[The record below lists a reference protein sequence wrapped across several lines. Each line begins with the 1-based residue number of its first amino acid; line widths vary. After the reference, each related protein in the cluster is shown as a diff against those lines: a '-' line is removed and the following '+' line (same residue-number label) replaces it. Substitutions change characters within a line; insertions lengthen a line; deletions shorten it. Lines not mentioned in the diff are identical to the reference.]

1 MTANRSW
8 LFLAL
13 LVLGGWLI
21 WRLAPVIT
29 PFAVAA
35 TIAYLTDPL
44 VDRLEAVKIGSRSL
58 GRTLAVTIVFI
69 LLTLVL
75 AIALLVVIPLLVRQA
90 RDLVEQVPQM
100 IDWAT
105 NTALPWVTGQLGF
118 DLTAIE
124 RPELV
129 ELAKD
134 YWQQAAGAALDVMQ
148 TVGRGGAVALTVITN
163 LVLIPVVAFYLMR
176 DWDRLITGIQ
186 NLLPRKS
193 VAQVSGVAGEIDE
206 VLSAFLRGQFVVMIA
221 LGVIYALGLWMIG
234 LKSAFL
240 IGMTAGLLSVV
251 PYLGSVV
258 GLLLALG
265 MVMFQYGDILHFVLV
280 LVVFGVG
287 QSLEG
292 MVLTPNLV
300 GDKIGL
306 HPVAVIFA
314 VLAGGQLFGFL
325 GILLALPVAAAL
337 NVVVRHVQ
345 DIYQHSA
352 WYTEDDRVEI
362 ATTGKRA
369 TRGASPGRASEGD

>member
-8 LFLAL
+8 MILAL
-13 LVLGGWLI
+13 LVLGGWLV
-21 WRLAPVIT
+21 WRLSPVIT

-35 TIAYLTDPL
+35 AIAYLTDPL
-44 VDRLEAVKIGSRSL
+44 VDRLEVAKIGSRPL
-58 GRTLAVTIVFI
+58 GRTLAVSIVFL

-75 AIALLVVIPLLVRQA
+75 AVSLLVVIPLLVRQA
-90 RDLVEQVPQM
+90 RELVEQVPQM

-105 NTALPWVTGQLGF
+105 ETALPWVTAPLGF
-118 DLTAIE
+118 DITSID
-124 RPELV
+124 RPDLV

-134 YWQQAAGAALDVMQ
+134 YWQQAAGAAVVVMQ
-148 TVGRGGAVALTVITN
+148 TVGRGGAVALTVLTN

-176 DWDRLITGIQ
+176 DWDKLIAGIQ

-193 VAQVSGVAGEIDE
+193 VAQVSGLAREIDE
-206 VLSAFLRGQFVVMIA
+206 VLSAFLRGQFLVMIA
-221 LGVIYALGLWMIG
+221 LGIIYSLGLWMVG

-258 GLLLALG
+258 GMALAIG
-265 MVMFQYGDILHFVLV
+265 MVLFQYGDVLHFILV
-280 LVVFGVG
+280 LVVFAVG

-352 WYTEDDRVEI
+352 WYTDDQAGDAMAHNTPTDGPGNPEH
-362 ATTGKRA
+362 G
-369 TRGASPGRASEGD
+369 GA

>member
-8 LFLAL
+8 LALAL
-13 LVLGGWLI
+13 LVLAGWLV
-21 WRLAPVIT
+21 WQLAPVIT

-35 TIAYLTDPL
+35 GVAYLTDPL
-44 VDRLEAVKIGSRSL
+44 VDRLEVVRIRRFTL
-58 GRTLAVTIVFI
+58 GRTIAVSIVFL
-69 LLTLVL
+69 LLTLLL
-75 AIALLVVIPLLVRQA
+75 AVALLVIIPILVRQA
-90 RDLVEQVPQM
+90 RELIEQVPLM
-100 IDWAT
+100 IDWFTGSAV
-105 NTALPWVTGQLGF
+105 PWVSSQLGV
-118 DLTAIE
+118 DLAALK

-134 YWQQAAGAALDVMQ
+134 YWQQAAGAVLDVAQ

-176 DWDRLITGIQ
+176 DWDALMAGIQ
-186 NLLPRKS
+186 RLLPRSK
-193 VAQVSGVAGEIDE
+193 VAQVTGLAREIDE
-206 VLSAFLRGQFVVMIA
+206 VLSAFLRGQFMVMIA
-221 LGVIYALGLWMIG
+221 LGIIYALGLWAIG
-234 LKSAFL
+234 LKAAFL

-258 GLLLALG
+258 GLALALA
-265 MVMFQYGDILHFVLV
+265 MALFQFGDVWHFVLV

-352 WYTEDDRVEI
+352 WYTDPR
-362 ATTGKRA
+362 
-369 TRGASPGRASEGD
+369 

>member
-1 MTANRSW
+1 
-8 LFLAL
+8 LILAL

-21 WRLAPVIT
+21 WRLSSVIT
-29 PFAVAA
+29 PFAAA
-35 TIAYLTDPL
+35 AAIAYLTDPL
-44 VDRLEAVKIGSRSL
+44 VDRLEVAKIGSRPL
-58 GRTLAVTIVFI
+58 GRTLAVSIVF
-69 LLTLVL
+69 LLLSLLL

-105 NTALPWVTGQLGF
+105 NTAVPWVTAQLGL
-118 DLTAIE
+118 DLTTID

-134 YWQQAAGAALDVMQ
+134 YWQQAAGAAVDVMQ
-148 TVGRGGAVALTVITN
+148 TVGRGGAVALTVLTN

-176 DWDRLITGIQ
+176 DWDKLIAGIQ

-193 VAQVSGVAGEIDE
+193 VAQVSGVAREIDE
-206 VLSAFLRGQFVVMIA
+206 VLSAFLRGQFLVMIA
-221 LGVIYALGLWMIG
+221 LGVIYSLGLWMVG

-258 GLLLALG
+258 GMALAIG
-265 MVMFQYGDILHFVLV
+265 MVLFQYGDILHFVLV
-280 LVVFGVG
+280 LVVFAVG

-352 WYTEDDRVEI
+352 WYTDDRI
-362 ATTGKRA
+362 ADA
-369 TRGASPGRASEGD
+369 LLEPSGAGRVNDPGQGGG

>member
-1 MTANRSW
+1 VTANRSW
-8 LFLAL
+8 LILAL
-13 LVLGGWLI
+13 LVLGGWLL

-35 TIAYLTDPL
+35 GIAYLTDPL
-44 VDRLEAVKIGSRSL
+44 VDRLEVARIGSKQL
-58 GRTLAVTIVFI
+58 GRTLAVSIVF
-69 LLTLVL
+69 LFLTLIL
-75 AIALLVVIPLLVRQA
+75 AISLLVVIPLLVRQA
-90 RDLVEQVPQM
+90 RELVEQVPQM

-105 NTALPWVTGQLGF
+105 GTALPWVTGQLGF
-118 DLTAIE
+118 DIMAIE

-134 YWQQAAGAALDVMQ
+134 YWQQAAGAAVDVMQ
-148 TVGRGGAVALTVITN
+148 TVGRGGAVALTVLTN

-176 DWDRLITGIQ
+176 DWDKLISGIQ

-193 VAQVSGVAGEIDE
+193 VVQVSGVAREIDE
-206 VLSAFLRGQFVVMIA
+206 VLSAFLRGQFLVMIA
-221 LGVIYALGLWMIG
+221 LGIIYAIGLWMIG

-258 GLLLALG
+258 GMALAIG
-265 MVMFQYGDILHFVLV
+265 MVLFQYGDILHFVLV

-287 QSLEG
+287 QTLEG
-292 MVLTPNLV
+292 TVLTPNLV

-352 WYTEDDRVEI
+352 WYTDDRSSDLI
-362 ATTGKRA
+362 ADGKSTSRVA
-369 TRGASPGRASEGD
+369 GPEQGDA